1 MHISI
6 LTYTYIYIY
15 VYIWMHISIL
25 TYTYIFI
32 YVYIWMHVTYI
43 YTIWMHITYIYLVLG
58 LTHCIASREDIM
70 EQVAPVNIFTGK
82 YIYLVLGLTH
92 CIASR
97 EDIME
102 QVAPGCR
109 IQEQQARQTVVVQD
123 RACVVIYQGPGKY
136 IYR

>member
-6 LTYTYIYIY
+6 LTYTYIY
-15 VYIWMHISIL
+15 
-25 TYTYIFI
+25 I

-70 EQVAPVNIFTGK
+70 EQVAPG
-82 YIYLVLGLTH
+82 G
-92 CIASR
+92 
-97 EDIME
+97 
-102 QVAPGCR
+102 R

>member
-1 MHISI
+1 M

-15 VYIWMHISIL
+15 VYTWMHISIL

-43 YTIWMHITYIYLVLG
+43 YTIWMHITYIY
-58 LTHCIASREDIM
+58 TIWMHI
-70 EQVAPVNIFTGK
+70 T

-102 QVAPGCR
+102 QVAPGGR